1 MFDQR
6 RCENCFVGE
15 KRLLVVFFH
24 VDLEANV
31 RFIIRTF
38 SAECLRVSPASVS
51 SLSSSSDFLPVKSA
65 PLKQHRGH
73 FRGFC
78 STSAGDLIS
87 GMLFEAAPPHLSSLL
102 SPPPFSKP
110 DSSSLAPFK
119 RGRAPR
125 KRASALEMKYGSE
138 MFFSRLIV
146 FNVPR

>member
-1 MFDQR
+1 MSVKVPHVR
-6 RCENCFVGE
+6 SEEME
-15 KRLLVVFFH
+15 KRLFVFVFFH

-31 RFIIRTF
+31 RFIVRTF

-87 GMLFEAAPPHLSSLL
+87 GMLFEAAPPSSSLL
-102 SPPPFSKP
+102 PPFPNQILPVWLRSNG
-110 DSSSLAPFK
+110 AGR
-119 RGRAPR
+119 RGNERAPW
-125 KRASALEMKYGSE
+125 K
-138 MFFSRLIV
+138 
-146 FNVPR
+146 